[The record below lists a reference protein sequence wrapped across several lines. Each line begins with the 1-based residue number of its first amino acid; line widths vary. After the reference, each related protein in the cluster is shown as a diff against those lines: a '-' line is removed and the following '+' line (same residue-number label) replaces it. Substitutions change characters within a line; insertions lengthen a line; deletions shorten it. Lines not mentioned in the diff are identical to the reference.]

1 MTMVWIV
8 RVYSNVCL
16 RRHDLL
22 NYRIDIIKTSMSKTY
37 GSALLIICFA
47 FINSFSKQLFF
58 TTKTNVKM
66 WQCCLNRRPREVRET
81 FWLLLVLVV
90 TELSIST
97 FFLIWCFFFGWL
109 LVAYCPLTS
118 ERNYPA
124 SNIIRCNVNFLK
136 FKCCTSFY
144 LIFCSFYVRIFR
156 TEKTGITIL
165 QLHSVL
171 LACVCEDRRRSA
183 KMQRGAVHWF
193 VTLFSRLNIYCG
205 LLLADKAMQLGMR
218 CVFYLVSCS

>member
-1 MTMVWIV
+1 VTVLPQPEAKGSPWNILASLGSGGDGTV
-8 RVYSNVCL
+8 NFNV
-16 RRHDLL
+16 
-22 NYRIDIIKTSMSKTY
+22 
-37 GSALLIICFA
+37 
-47 FINSFSKQLFF
+47 FSYL
-58 TTKTNVKM
+58 M
-66 WQCCLNRRPREVRET
+66 
-81 FWLLLVLVV
+81 
-90 TELSIST
+90 
-97 FFLIWCFFFGWL
+97 FFFGWL

-171 LACVCEDRRRSA
+171 LACVCEDRRWSA

-193 VTLFSRLNIYCG
+193 VTFFSLLNIYCG